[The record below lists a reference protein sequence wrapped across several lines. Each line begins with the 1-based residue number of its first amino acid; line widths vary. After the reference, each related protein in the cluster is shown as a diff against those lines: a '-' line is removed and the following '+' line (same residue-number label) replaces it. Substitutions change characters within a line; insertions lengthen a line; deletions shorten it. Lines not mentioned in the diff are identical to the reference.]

1 MSIPLPPVSGPR
13 ALWQDLR
20 LFLSSRSRYQWIG
33 AVAAIVMP
41 AAILVMFY
49 FDGKH
54 TSMSPQKVIYV
65 ESWPVDRSPEE
76 IRAAQK
82 ARQEQR
88 RAEALE
94 RQRQFK
100 ELGRRLGM

>member
-33 AVAAIVMP
+33 AVAAVVMP

-49 FDGKH
+49 LDGQHSSLSK
-54 TSMSPQKVIYV
+54 QKVIYV
-65 ESWPVDRSPEE
+65 ESWPENRSSEE
-76 IRAAQK
+76 IKAAQK
-82 ARQEQR
+82 ARQERR

-94 RQRQFK
+94 KQRQYK